1 MENIIEKQQNK
12 TLEERIRERL
22 EEFDRRLSHPIG
34 VVLTFGTYFVIF
46 WLIIALIFN
55 NPVVGLLAGIPAIIL
70 ALKQNANK

>member
-1 MENIIEKQQNK
+1 MENIIKKENNE
-12 TLEERIRERL
+12 TLEEKLRVKLDEL
-22 EEFDRRLSHPIG
+22 DKKLSHPIG

-70 ALKQNANK
+70 AIKQNANK